1 MATESDAPSAFLYPD
16 EVFRIRGAIFE
27 VNREMGSG
35 FLEGV
40 YQECLAF
47 EFDARGIPFMAT
59 PSLPLTYK
67 GRLLA
72 KTYMPDFVC
81 FSKII
86 IELKAVS
93 ALAAEH
99 RSQVLN
105 YLNAG
110 GFRVGLLVNFGS
122 TPKAQIERLVL

>member
-1 MATESDAPSAFLYPD
+1 MATGPDEPSEFLYPD

-40 YQECLAF
+40 YQECLAL
-47 EFDARGIPFMAT
+47 EFAARGMPFTTT

-67 GRLLA
+67 GRRLV

-86 IELKAVS
+86 VELKAVG

-105 YLNAG
+105 YLKGG

-122 TPKAQIERLVL
+122 TPKAQVERFVL